1 MPKISI
7 PPTRSNL
14 IRIKK
19 ELQFAREGYEILDRK
34 REVLTTELIR
44 MAHDAS
50 VLQEEMWKL
59 QAEAYRA
66 LEKAQLTMG
75 EEHVEWAALAAH
87 KSVDVQL
94 KFRGIMGVPLPIV
107 EASGGPPEMP
117 YSLGDTSVTLD
128 EASAALG
135 EDVRQLD
142 SARALASTRAVQL
155 CLLIAGVAHARLLE
169 RTPDYVAGL
178 SIGAY
183 PAAVIAGALDFAD
196 AVRLVSLRGELMQQ
210 AYPQGYGMTALIGP
224 DLSTVETLLA
234 EIHRPETPVYLA
246 NINADNQTVIAGSDE
261 AMQRV
266 AQRVKGNGI
275 AKRLAVSVPSHC
287 ALLER
292 PAQALAEAFVTLKA
306 PRITYLSS
314 TRARPIHDPAQLR
327 DDLAFNMC
335 RVVDWRGTV
344 QSAYERGVRLQIELP
359 PGAVLTGLSRRVF
372 EQGTVIACEGAR
384 LDTLQALLEEEDRH
398 HR

>member
-1 MPKISI
+1 MSSLLVFPGQGAQR
-7 PPTRSNL
+7 PGMLQALPT
-14 IRIKK
+14 
-19 ELQFAREGYEILDRK
+19 
-34 REVLTTELIR
+34 EVLEQ
-44 MAHDAS
+44 AS
-50 VLQEEMWKL
+50 
-59 QAEAYRA
+59 
-66 LEKAQLTMG
+66 
-75 EEHVEWAALAAH
+75 
-87 KSVDVQL
+87 D
-94 KFRGIMGVPLPIV
+94 
-107 EASGGPPEMP
+107 
-117 YSLGDTSVTLD
+117 
-128 EASAALG
+128 ALG

-142 SARALASTRAVQL
+142 SAQALASTRAVQL

-169 RTPDYVAGL
+169 RAPDYVAGL

-196 AVRLVSLRGELMQQ
+196 AVKLVSLRGELMQQ

-224 DLSTVETLLA
+224 DLSTVEALLA
-234 EIHRPETPVYLA
+234 TIHSAETPVYLA
-246 NINADNQTVIAGSDE
+246 NINADNQTVIAGSNE

-266 AQRVKGNGI
+266 AERIKGNGI
-275 AKRLAVSVPSHC
+275 ARRLAVSVPSHC
-287 ALLER
+287 ALLEA
-292 PAQALAEAFVTLKA
+292 PAQVLAQAFGPLKA

-314 TRARPIHDPAQLR
+314 TRARPVYSPEQLR

-384 LDTLQALLEEEDRH
+384 LDTLQALLQEEERRH
-398 HR
+398 R